1 MLHAE
6 RVNATFVNSNPEPY
20 PRAMVTSRPALDW
33 LRVPRRPEWTRDTPV
48 EVLKR
53 REQESFLEWRRVL
66 AKAEESDNFILTP
79 FERNLEIWR
88 QLWRVLE
95 SCDTIVQVVDAR
107 NPLLFYCED
116 AFHYAGELDSGKK
129 TLVICNKGD
138 LLTNNQRK
146 SWSEYFT
153 SAGIKH
159 VFYSAQ
165 TEMTVDHDLELDPQ
179 GDSCKSTVHAPCDL
193 IDKSCLRRLLAEISG
208 TKKVGL
214 IGFPNVGKSSTI
226 NSLFGTKKVG
236 VAATPGKTKHVQTI
250 ILENGVILH
259 DCPGLIFPNV
269 STSKSEL
276 VVNGILPIDNL
287 RECIQPVSLLLSM
300 LPTDILF
307 KAYGVDWEELC
318 ALKEANSG
326 EAPSAIDFLSKV
338 AQNRGFVTSFHGNPD
353 HSRASRIILKD
364 FVSGRILYCY
374 PPPTFVD
381 KDAFNGENF
390 SAARRVL
397 ADRRVVRAAPSNILK
412 KDPHIDH
419 TIKTGFVLTKPFEG
433 HQLPSQ
439 SKKHYKKDKRKK

>member
-1 MLHAE
+1 
-6 RVNATFVNSNPEPY
+6 
-20 PRAMVTSRPALDW
+20 MVTSRPTLEW
-33 LRVPRRPEWTRDTPV
+33 LRVPRRPEWTRDTAV
-48 EVLKR
+48 EVLRR
-53 REQESFLEWRRVL
+53 REQESFLEWRRAL
-66 AKAEESDNFILTP
+66 AKAEESENFILTP

-107 NPLLFYCED
+107 NPLLFHCGD
-116 AFHYAGELDSGKK
+116 AFHYAKELDPSKK

-138 LLTNNQRK
+138 LLTPSQRK
-146 SWSEYFT
+146 SWSEYFD
-153 SAGIKH
+153 SAGIRH

-165 TEMTVDHDLELDPQ
+165 REIGVGHDLSPQ
-179 GDSCKSTVHAPCDL
+179 TDLNQSTVHAPWDL
-193 IDKSCLRRLLAEISG
+193 IDSSCLKSLLANVSD

-226 NSLFGTKKVG
+226 NSLVGTKKVG

-250 ILENGVILH
+250 ILDNGVILH

-269 STSKSEL
+269 STSKAEL
-276 VVNGILPIDNL
+276 VLNGILPIDNL
-287 RECIQPVSLLLSM
+287 REWVQPVSLLLTM
-300 LPTDILF
+300 LPMDILF
-307 KAYGVDWEELC
+307 RTYGVDWEELC
-318 ALKEANSG
+318 APKEEVDAV
-326 EAPSAIDFLSKV
+326 ETTSAIDFLSKV

-353 HSRASRIILKD
+353 HSRASRIVLKD
-364 FVSGRILYCY
+364 FVSGKILYCY

-381 KDAFNGENF
+381 RNAFNDENF
-390 SAARRVL
+390 SAARREL
-397 ADRRVVRAAPSNILK
+397 TGRKVVRATASNLPK

-419 TIKTGFVLTKPFEG
+419 TIKAGFVLTKPFEG